1 MDIIK
6 LRGVFR
12 KIVDAKKKPKSS
24 RGKEK
29 GWEREYNM
37 YECANKNMPYKPAV
51 AGINELTPDD
61 TEQGRE
67 QVEETIPHRTRTR
80 TRHHPGQSY
89 LFDEL

>member
-1 MDIIK
+1 
-6 LRGVFR
+6 
-12 KIVDAKKKPKSS
+12 
-24 RGKEK
+24 
-29 GWEREYNM
+29 M

-51 AGINELTPDD
+51 AGYVINELTPDD

-80 TRHHPGQSY
+80 HHPGQSY